1 MTRFLVV
8 SDSFKG
14 SLSSALAGRAI
25 AAGIRMAAEN
35 AAVHVFPAADGGE
48 GTAEALDAALGGK
61 SHHYTVSDPFGFPV
75 RAPYSDL
82 GLRDGLRTAVFDMAS
97 CAGLGLARL
106 HGTDPLVAST
116 YGVGEM
122 LIALCRAGFHRI
134 YIGLGGSGTNDGGA
148 GAAALWTGWLL

>member
-75 RAPYSDL
+75 RAP
-82 GLRDGLRTAVFDMAS
+82 
-97 CAGLGLARL
+97 
-106 HGTDPLVAST
+106 
-116 YGVGEM
+116 
-122 LIALCRAGFHRI
+122 
-134 YIGLGGSGTNDGGA
+134 
-148 GAAALWTGWLL
+148 